1 MTIVQQ
7 PTFID
12 IEILMQLDIKERNA
26 EAEIFSPIDFTP
38 ISLNYEVA
46 IRALVARII

>member
-12 IEILMQLDIKERNA
+12 IEILMQLDIKERNT
-26 EAEIFSPIDFTP
+26 EIFSPIDFTP